1 MNEPVAPDVYFPI
14 EIMSREYSGHVLLAV
29 ELAARGR
36 TSIIGHKGPV
46 ARAMHETRQPG
57 LLFYK
62 NARLPGWA
70 DDRHALVGLDPEA
83 GIVYLDFKDFF
94 DVRSV
99 MADASP
105 SLAQFCFGPDDHE
118 FLVRRFPTLSNRV
131 HLTGAPRVSLW
142 GDDGKI
148 FHRND
153 IARIAEHFGHVLVFA
168 SSGGFTH
175 ERYVEHEGQE
185 PQSIWSV
192 ADHAHHFFRMAEA
205 AARAFEVPVVIRPH
219 PSDSWV
225 AWRKVAA
232 AIPNLH
238 VESGFDLAA
247 WTRCAHAIV
256 HPGTSTAA
264 FESVSAGV
272 PAISTGSSPEG
283 PNAAGLIS
291 HTARDEQHLL
301 ELLANAITDDLPTF
315 PSESAEATFRRK
327 IRHPL
332 DGAASRIADVL
343 DAVVPYEGSS
353 GIRLPRR
360 LRLPAFLR
368 RGDAGPSFD
377 RPDVR
382 PFKRDPIPLGRL
394 ERDVSRAAEVLG
406 HPDRFRVRQLSADCF
421 VITG

>member
-1 MNEPVAPDVYFPI
+1 MDEPVAPDVYFPI
-14 EIMSREYSGHVLLAV
+14 EIVSREYSGHVLLAV

-36 TSIIGHKGPV
+36 TSIIGHKGNV
-46 ARAMHETRQPG
+46 ARAMYEAQRPG

-70 DDRHALVGLDPEA
+70 DDGHALVGLDPEA
-83 GIVYLDFKDFF
+83 GIVYVDFKDFF
-94 DVRSV
+94 SIRQV
-99 MADASP
+99 MADESP
-105 SLAQFCFGPDDHE
+105 SLAQFCFGPDDHD
-118 FLVRRFPTLSNRV
+118 FLVGRFPALRDRV
-131 HLTGAPRVSLW
+131 HLVGAPRVSLW
-142 GDDGKI
+142 GADGRIFYRDDI
-148 FHRND
+148 S
-153 IARIAEHFGHVLVFA
+153 RISAHFGRVIVFA
-168 SSGGFTH
+168 SSGGFAH
-175 ERYVEHEGQE
+175 ERYVERRGQE
-185 PQSIWSV
+185 ARSTWSA
-192 ADHAHHFFRMAEA
+192 ADHAYHFFRMAEA
-205 AARAFEVPVVIRPH
+205 AARAFEVPIVIRPH

-225 AWRKVAA
+225 AWRKVAES
-232 AIPNLH
+232 IPNLH

-247 WTRCAHAIV
+247 WTRSAHAIV

-264 FESVSAGV
+264 FESTSAGV
-272 PAISTGSSPEG
+272 PTISTVSSPEG

-291 HTARDEQHLL
+291 HAAHGEQHLL
-301 ELLANAITDDLPTF
+301 ELLATAIADSLSTF

-327 IRHPL
+327 IHHPL
-332 DGAASRIADVL
+332 DGAASRVADVL

-382 PFKRDPIPLGRL
+382 PFKRDPLPLGRI

-406 HPDRFRVRQLSADCF
+406 HPDRFRVRQLSSDCF
-421 VITG
+421 AITG